1 MNNAPVTLLNIDKTD
16 KKISLV
22 DHLSLIR
29 EEGKILGILGP
40 NGAGKSNTIRMLI
53 TLSQPN
59 QYVG

>member
-16 KKISLV
+16 KKILLV

-29 EEGKILGILGP
+29 EEGEILGILGA
-40 NGAGKSNTIRMLI
+40 NGAGKSNTIRMLT

-59 QYVG
+59 